1 MLQTHLV
8 QVVHVLEPGNLGR
21 AEAALDPVAARDGA
35 TGRGSDAPDQGPI
48 VAAACV
54 SRAAALELGDGA
66 EPGADS
72 VADGFGLSKGLVACA
87 LEALV

>member
-1 MLQTHLV
+1 MLQAHLV

-21 AEAALDPVAARDGA
+21 AEAALDPAAARDGA
-35 TGRGSDAPDQGPI
+35 GRGRGAPDQVQI

-54 SRAAALELGDGA
+54 CRAAGLELGDGA

-72 VADGFGLSKGLVACA
+72 SADGFGLSKGLVACA